1 MFCSLVLCTILLVMV
16 GFGSLFLGKFQ
27 FCLCGY
33 VRLNICGNQWPDL
46 LQFGCT
52 VLLCAKLPQEQGSSD
67 QASLILMLAL
77 GSSMVVV
84 AFMFILRIVQGHR
97 QVRSSDGLSFALV
110 YSVCLNSIVDK
121 VVLDRL
127 CSSIIGTTV
136 KTISVDKL
144 SGSMISNGL
153 DDFEENNGG
162 VQVHSQGRVEG
173 SKLPP
178 FGGIIHSTNSEGC
191 AESFLE
197 IAFMNASEV
206 SSLAIKNRE
215 HLTLDILE
223 RRIEMKNGNTEAF
236 AHESDVEPEQVNLFP
251 EL

>member
-1 MFCSLVLCTILLVMV
+1 MIDARRALPRLDGFVLYGSHINVSLAR
-16 GFGSLFLGKFQ
+16 FN
-27 FCLCGY
+27 
-33 VRLNICGNQWPDL
+33 VRDTFRRKKSTNIHTEG
-46 LQFGCT
+46 
-52 VLLCAKLPQEQGSSD
+52 
-67 QASLILMLAL
+67 
-77 GSSMVVV
+77 
-84 AFMFILRIVQGHR
+84 
-97 QVRSSDGLSFALV
+97 
-110 YSVCLNSIVDK
+110 IVDK